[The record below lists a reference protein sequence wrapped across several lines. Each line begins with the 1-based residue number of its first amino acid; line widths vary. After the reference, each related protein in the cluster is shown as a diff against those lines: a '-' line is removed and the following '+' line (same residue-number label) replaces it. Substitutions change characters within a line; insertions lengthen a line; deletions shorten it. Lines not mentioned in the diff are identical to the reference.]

1 MSPSS
6 ECSSELL
13 VDDVG
18 TGGTPLEFVWV
29 AAVLIFHSTVRFK
42 KDVPENYH
50 VFYRLTYH
58 GRAVRNKSG
67 DIIAYKGK
75 PFVK

>member
-29 AAVLIFHSTVRFK
+29 AAVLIFHSTVKFNNNVTESY
-42 KDVPENYH
+42 DVFRNINY
-50 VFYRLTYH
+50 YAN
-58 GRAVRNKSG
+58 AVKNKSG
-67 DIIAYKGK
+67 DIINYRSK